1 VLPFGKSHAA
11 LNATAIVSTALLLGA
26 GCGGGGSAPP
36 EDGPAGPNSIVWTVR
51 APGNGGSNVTTKWVG
66 ASFSG
71 GCFQGAMFQAF
82 AEATSTKPS
91 SNIIFIAPMALADW
105 PRLGDF
111 QLSDSPGSI
120 SAHVLVDGGA
130 PVYKPDASAPGTM
143 TVATFDANTRVV
155 TGTFQ
160 FDSVADA
167 PALID
172 AGSVEGSFNFPCF
185 D

>member
-1 VLPFGKSHAA
+1 MV
-11 LNATAIVSTALLLGA
+11 
-26 GCGGGGSAPP
+26 
-36 EDGPAGPNSIVWTVR
+36 
-51 APGNGGSNVTTKWVG
+51 
-66 ASFSG
+66 
-71 GCFQGAMFQAF
+71 
-82 AEATSTKPS
+82 
-91 SNIIFIAPMALADW
+91 LADW

-120 SAHVLVDGGA
+120 SARVLLNAGA
-130 PVYKPDASAPGTM
+130 PVYKPDDAAPGTM
-143 TVATFDANTRVV
+143 TVATFDANTRVM

-172 AGSVEGSFNFPCF
+172 AGRIEGSFNFPCF